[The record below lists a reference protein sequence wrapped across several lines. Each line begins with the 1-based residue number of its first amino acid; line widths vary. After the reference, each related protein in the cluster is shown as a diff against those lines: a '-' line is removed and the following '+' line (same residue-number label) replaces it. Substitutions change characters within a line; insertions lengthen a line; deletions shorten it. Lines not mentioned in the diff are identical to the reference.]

1 MTNKPIRNFV
11 QEAIKGLS
19 PTEFSEFI
27 KIFQQYY
34 WKYEEVID
42 VDGTNDGGCDIKVY
56 RNKREIKKCIQIT
69 TQKFIDTK
77 IKSDLIKV
85 SSMVSEYGYSSK
97 FEFYCT
103 IPISEEKVNEYKK
116 FAIDN
121 YDIELDIYE
130 AKRLSQINCREA
142 IDFIYSLH
150 KGIIVN
156 PETIDL
162 DKSTKILYDLLANGK
177 DSTDIK
183 NSFIDSV
190 IISILYEKSP
200 INISDLKKELEY
212 RIQKKFPDIQHSIN
226 RLKTDKR
233 IVKDEN
239 DSSLLCLSES
249 EHDSVRD
256 IYATSGMMEREFK
269 EKLSTI
275 LSTYGITFSDSIF
288 EKLVELYK
296 TCYNSDL
303 DSTISESEQETT
315 LKKIFENFKK
325 YLLTLIPRQE
335 EIDSLIT
342 EIYGLCEENNYLNRI
357 TASESFLSLYKSNK
371 LEKYLNRKKKDIFLD
386 TPAFVYFLCSC
397 YGAENKDWDNP
408 YYKSVKSLYKLQ
420 EEHTDQINLCIT
432 RGYLQEVVGEIMKA
446 LQFSKIATYN
456 YSLFKNLGETRNSLI
471 NYYFYLKKEGILE
484 DNTEST
490 ITCFEDFL
498 IYLGFDNVDVND
510 KHFYTETMQALNEF
524 AGLNNIQIIEHG
536 TNENFKN
543 AKKAYEVILLKED
556 PPKDKSK
563 TAIKNDVNQVL
574 LALEQDNLR
583 DCYLA
588 TWDNTIYKLRD
599 KLRADDEFSRYSYFY
614 IYNPARLSN
623 KIALECF
630 NINESALTNEIFAY
644 ADSRYDIS
652 NRMKSLL
659 ELIAPFFN
667 KAGKNKLIRTLAK
680 IRKEQLEIKESE
692 TEGRT
697 VDKNL
702 PIEDIFIRLLPD
714 NEMKDRDKAIME
726 KFASFISE
734 DNNEDF
740 IMSTIDAMMKM
751 KDFRQ
756 YDLTEFYNRINEIEI
771 STIEE

>member
-1 MTNKPIRNFV
+1 MTKKPIRNFV

-19 PTEFSEFI
+19 PSDFSEFI
-27 KIFQQYY
+27 RIFQLNY

-42 VDGTNDGGCDIKVY
+42 VDGSNDGGCDIKVY
-56 RNKREIKKCIQIT
+56 KNKKETKKCIQIT
-69 TQKFIDTK
+69 TQKTLDAK
-77 IKSDLIKV
+77 IKRDLNKV
-85 SSMVSEYGYSSK
+85 SLMISKYKYSPK

-103 IPISEEKVNEYKK
+103 IPISEEKIDEYKK

-121 YDIELDIYE
+121 YDIDLDIYE

-150 KGIIVN
+150 DGIIVN

-162 DKSTKILYDLLANGK
+162 DKSTKIVDDLLANGK

-212 RIQKKFPDIQHSIN
+212 RIQMKFPDIQHSIN

-233 IVKDEN
+233 VVKDAS
-239 DSSLLCLSES
+239 DSTLLCLSED
-249 EHDSVRD
+249 EIDSVRD

-269 EKLSTI
+269 EKLSKI
-275 LSTYGITFSDSIF
+275 LSTYNIAFSETIF

-296 TCYNSDL
+296 TCYKSDL
-303 DSTISESEQETT
+303 DSIMPESEQEPT

-335 EIDSLIT
+335 EIDSLIN

-357 TASESFLSLYKSNK
+357 SASESFLGLYKSNK
-371 LEKYLNRKKKDIFLD
+371 LEKYLNKKKKDIYLD

-420 EEHTDQINLCIT
+420 EEHPDQINFCIT

-456 YSLFKNLGETRNSLI
+456 YNLFKNLGETRNSLI
-471 NYYFYLKKEGILE
+471 NYYFYLKRNGILE
-484 DNTEST
+484 ENTET
-490 ITCFEDFL
+490 EITSFEDFL
-498 IYLGFDNVDVND
+498 IYLCLDNVDVND
-510 KHFYTETMQALNEF
+510 KQFYTNTMQALNEF
-524 AGLNNIQIIEHG
+524 AELNDIQIIEQSG
-536 TNENFKN
+536 SDNFWN
-543 AKKAYEVILLKED
+543 AKTAYEKILLKD
-556 PPKDKSK
+556 TKNKSR

-599 KLRADDEFSRYSYFY
+599 KLRADDELSRYSYFY

-630 NINESALTNEIFAY
+630 NINRSALTNEIFAY

-680 IRKEQLEIKESE
+680 IRKEQLEVKESE
-692 TEGRT
+692 TESRS

-714 NEMKDRDKAIME
+714 DEMKDKDKTIME

-740 IMSTIDAMMKM
+740 IMGTIDAMMKM
-751 KDFRQ
+751 DDYMQ
-756 YDLTEFYNRINEIEI
+756 YDLTEFYRRINEIEI
-771 STIEE
+771 SSIEE

>member
-1 MTNKPIRNFV
+1 MTKKPIRNFV

-19 PTEFSEFI
+19 PSDFSEFI
-27 KIFQQYY
+27 RIFQLNY

-42 VDGTNDGGCDIKVY
+42 VDGSNDGGCDIKVY
-56 RNKREIKKCIQIT
+56 KNKKETKKCIQIT
-69 TQKFIDTK
+69 TQKTLDAK
-77 IKSDLIKV
+77 IKRDLNKV
-85 SSMVSEYGYSSK
+85 SLMISKYKYSPK

-103 IPISEEKVNEYKK
+103 IPISEEKIDEYKK

-121 YDIELDIYE
+121 YDIDLDIYE

-150 KGIIVN
+150 DGIIVN

-212 RIQKKFPDIQHSIN
+212 RIQMKFPDIQHSIN

-233 IVKDEN
+233 VVKDAS
-239 DSSLLCLSES
+239 DSTLLCLSED
-249 EHDSVRD
+249 EIDSVRD

-269 EKLSTI
+269 EKLSKI
-275 LSTYGITFSDSIF
+275 LSTYNIAFSETIF

-296 TCYNSDL
+296 TCYKSDL
-303 DSTISESEQETT
+303 DSIMPESEQEPT

-335 EIDSLIT
+335 EIDSLIN

-357 TASESFLSLYKSNK
+357 SASESFLGLYKSNK
-371 LEKYLNRKKKDIFLD
+371 LEKYLNKKKKDIYLD

-420 EEHTDQINLCIT
+420 EEHPDQINFCIT

-456 YSLFKNLGETRNSLI
+456 YNLFKNLGETRNSLI
-471 NYYFYLKKEGILE
+471 NYYFYLKRNGILE
-484 DNTEST
+484 ENTET
-490 ITCFEDFL
+490 EITSFEDFL
-498 IYLGFDNVDVND
+498 IYLCLDNVDVND
-510 KHFYTETMQALNEF
+510 KQFYTNTMQALNEF
-524 AGLNNIQIIEHG
+524 AELNDIQIIEQSG
-536 TNENFKN
+536 SDNFWN
-543 AKKAYEVILLKED
+543 AKTAYEKILLKD
-556 PPKDKSK
+556 TKNKSR

-599 KLRADDEFSRYSYFY
+599 KLRADDELSRYSYFY

-630 NINESALTNEIFAY
+630 NINRSALTNEIFAY

-680 IRKEQLEIKESE
+680 IRKEQLEVKESE
-692 TEGRT
+692 AESRS

-714 NEMKDRDKAIME
+714 DEMKDKDKTIME

-740 IMSTIDAMMKM
+740 IMGTIDAMMKM
-751 KDFRQ
+751 DDYMQ
-756 YDLTEFYNRINEIEI
+756 YDLTEFYRRINEIEI
-771 STIEE
+771 SSIEE

>member
-1 MTNKPIRNFV
+1 MTKKPIRNFV

-19 PTEFSEFI
+19 PSDFSEFI
-27 KIFQQYY
+27 RIFQLNY

-42 VDGTNDGGCDIKVY
+42 VDGSNDGGCDIKVY
-56 RNKREIKKCIQIT
+56 KNKKETKKCIQIT
-69 TQKFIDTK
+69 TQKTLDAK
-77 IKSDLIKV
+77 IKRDLNKV
-85 SSMVSEYGYSSK
+85 SLMISKYKYSPK

-103 IPISEEKVNEYKK
+103 IPISEEKIDEYKK

-121 YDIELDIYE
+121 YDIDLDIYE

-150 KGIIVN
+150 DGIIVN

-212 RIQKKFPDIQHSIN
+212 RIQMKFPDIQHSIN

-233 IVKDEN
+233 VVKDAS
-239 DSSLLCLSES
+239 DSTLLCLSED
-249 EHDSVRD
+249 EIDSVRD

-269 EKLSTI
+269 EKLSKI
-275 LSTYGITFSDSIF
+275 LSTYNITFSETIF

-296 TCYNSDL
+296 TCYKSDL
-303 DSTISESEQETT
+303 DSIMPESEQEPT

-335 EIDSLIT
+335 EIDSLIN

-357 TASESFLSLYKSNK
+357 SASESFLGLYKSNK
-371 LEKYLNRKKKDIFLD
+371 LEKYLNKKKKDIYLD

-420 EEHTDQINLCIT
+420 EEHPDQINFCIT

-456 YSLFKNLGETRNSLI
+456 YNLFKNLGETRNSLI
-471 NYYFYLKKEGILE
+471 NYYFYLKRNGILE
-484 DNTEST
+484 ENTET
-490 ITCFEDFL
+490 EITSFEDFL
-498 IYLGFDNVDVND
+498 IYLCLDNVDVND
-510 KHFYTETMQALNEF
+510 KQFYTNTMQALNEF
-524 AGLNNIQIIEHG
+524 AELNDIQIIEQSG
-536 TNENFKN
+536 SDNFWN
-543 AKKAYEVILLKED
+543 AKTAYEKILLKD
-556 PPKDKSK
+556 TKNKSR

-599 KLRADDEFSRYSYFY
+599 KLRADDELSRYSYFY

-630 NINESALTNEIFAY
+630 NINRSALTNEIFAY

-680 IRKEQLEIKESE
+680 IRKEQLEVKESE
-692 TEGRT
+692 TESRS

-714 NEMKDRDKAIME
+714 DEMKDKDKTIME

-740 IMSTIDAMMKM
+740 IMGTIDAMMKM
-751 KDFRQ
+751 DDYMQ
-756 YDLTEFYNRINEIEI
+756 YDLTEFYRRINEIEI
-771 STIEE
+771 SSIEE

>member
-1 MTNKPIRNFV
+1 M
-11 QEAIKGLS
+11 
-19 PTEFSEFI
+19 
-27 KIFQQYY
+27 
-34 WKYEEVID
+34 ID

-56 RNKREIKKCIQIT
+56 KNKREIKKCIQIT

-77 IKSDLIKV
+77 IKNDLKKV
-85 SSMVSEYGYSSK
+85 SSMVSSYGYSPK

-103 IPISEEKVNEYKK
+103 IPVSEEKVNEYKK

-121 YDIELDIYE
+121 YDIELEVFE
-130 AKRLSQINCREA
+130 AKRLSQIDCREA

-150 KGIIVN
+150 EGIVIN
-156 PETIDL
+156 PETVDL

-200 INISDLKKELEY
+200 INISDLKKELEF
-212 RIQKKFPDIQHSIN
+212 RIQKNFPDIQHSIN

-233 IVKDEN
+233 IVKDAN
-239 DSSLLCLSES
+239 DSTLLCLSEA

-269 EKLSTI
+269 EKLSNI
-275 LSTYGITFSDSIF
+275 LSTYSITFSDSIF

-342 EIYGLCEENNYLNRI
+342 EIYILCEENNYLNRI

-420 EEHTDQINLCIT
+420 EEHPDQINFCIT

-456 YSLFKNLGETRNSLI
+456 YNLFRNLGETRNSLI
-471 NYYFYLKKEGILE
+471 NYYFYLKRNGILE
-484 DNTEST
+484 ENTET
-490 ITCFEDFL
+490 KITSFEDFL
-498 IYLGFDNVDVND
+498 VYLCLDNVDVND

-524 AGLNNIQIIEHG
+524 AELNNIQIIEQNG
-536 TNENFKN
+536 NDNFRN
-543 AKKAYEVILLKED
+543 AKTEYEKILLKD
-556 PPKDKSK
+556 TKNKSR
-563 TAIKNDVNQVL
+563 TAIRNDVNQVL
-574 LALEQDNLR
+574 LALEQNSPK

-630 NINESALTNEIFAY
+630 NINKSALTNEIFAY

-667 KAGKNKLIRTLAK
+667 KAGKNKLMRTLAK
-680 IRKEQLEIKESE
+680 IRKEQLEVKESE
-692 TEGRT
+692 TDGRT

-714 NEMKDRDKAIME
+714 DEMKDRDKTIME
-726 KFASFISE
+726 KFASFVSE
-734 DNNEDF
+734 DKNEDF
-740 IMSTIDAMMKM
+740 IIGVIDAMMKM
-751 KDFRQ
+751 DDYRQ
-756 YDLTEFYNRINEIEI
+756 YDLTEFHKKINEIEI
-771 STIEE
+771 SSIEE

>member
-325 YLLTLIPRQE
+325 YPK
-335 EIDSLIT
+335 
-342 EIYGLCEENNYLNRI
+342 
-357 TASESFLSLYKSNK
+357 F
-371 LEKYLNRKKKDIFLD
+371 
-386 TPAFVYFLCSC
+386 
-397 YGAENKDWDNP
+397 
-408 YYKSVKSLYKLQ
+408 
-420 EEHTDQINLCIT
+420 
-432 RGYLQEVVGEIMKA
+432 
-446 LQFSKIATYN
+446 
-456 YSLFKNLGETRNSLI
+456 NS
-471 NYYFYLKKEGILE
+471 
-484 DNTEST
+484 
-490 ITCFEDFL
+490 
-498 IYLGFDNVDVND
+498 
-510 KHFYTETMQALNEF
+510 
-524 AGLNNIQIIEHG
+524 
-536 TNENFKN
+536 
-543 AKKAYEVILLKED
+543 
-556 PPKDKSK
+556 
-563 TAIKNDVNQVL
+563 
-574 LALEQDNLR
+574 
-583 DCYLA
+583 
-588 TWDNTIYKLRD
+588 
-599 KLRADDEFSRYSYFY
+599 
-614 IYNPARLSN
+614 
-623 KIALECF
+623 
-630 NINESALTNEIFAY
+630 
-644 ADSRYDIS
+644 
-652 NRMKSLL
+652 
-659 ELIAPFFN
+659 
-667 KAGKNKLIRTLAK
+667 
-680 IRKEQLEIKESE
+680 
-692 TEGRT
+692 
-697 VDKNL
+697 
-702 PIEDIFIRLLPD
+702 
-714 NEMKDRDKAIME
+714 
-726 KFASFISE
+726 
-734 DNNEDF
+734 
-740 IMSTIDAMMKM
+740 
-751 KDFRQ
+751 
-756 YDLTEFYNRINEIEI
+756 
-771 STIEE
+771 

>member
-1 MTNKPIRNFV
+1 MAEKATRNFV

-19 PTEFSEFI
+19 PSEFSEFI
-27 KIFQQYY
+27 KIFQLNY

-56 RNKREIKKCIQIT
+56 KNKREIKKCIQIT

-77 IKSDLIKV
+77 IKNDLKKV
-85 SSMVSEYGYSSK
+85 SFMVSSYGYSPK

-103 IPISEEKVNEYKK
+103 IPVSEEKVNEYKK

-121 YDIELDIYE
+121 YDIELEVFE
-130 AKRLSQINCREA
+130 AKRLSQIDCREA

-150 KGIIVN
+150 EGIVIN
-156 PETIDL
+156 PETVDL

-200 INISDLKKELEY
+200 INISDLKKELEF
-212 RIQKKFPDIQHSIN
+212 RIQKNFPDIQHSIN

-233 IVKDEN
+233 IVKDAN
-239 DSSLLCLSES
+239 DSTLLCLSEA

-269 EKLSTI
+269 EKLSNI
-275 LSTYGITFSDSIF
+275 LSTYSITFSDSIF

-342 EIYGLCEENNYLNRI
+342 EIYILCEENNYLNRI

-420 EEHTDQINLCIT
+420 EEHPDQINFCIT

-456 YSLFKNLGETRNSLI
+456 YNLFRNLGETRNSLI
-471 NYYFYLKKEGILE
+471 NYYFYLKRNGILE
-484 DNTEST
+484 ENTET
-490 ITCFEDFL
+490 KITSFEDFL
-498 IYLGFDNVDVND
+498 VYLCLDNVDVND

-524 AGLNNIQIIEHG
+524 AELNNIQIIEQNG
-536 TNENFKN
+536 NDNFRN
-543 AKKAYEVILLKED
+543 AKTEYEKILLKD
-556 PPKDKSK
+556 TKNKSR
-563 TAIKNDVNQVL
+563 TAIRNDVNQVL
-574 LALEQDNLR
+574 LALEQNSPK

-599 KLRADDEFSRYSYFY
+599 KFRADDEFSRYSYFY

-630 NINESALTNEIFAY
+630 NINKSALTNEIFAY

-667 KAGKNKLIRTLAK
+667 KAGKNKLMRTLAK
-680 IRKEQLEIKESE
+680 IRKEQLEVKESE
-692 TEGRT
+692 TDGRT

-714 NEMKDRDKAIME
+714 DEMKDRDKTIME
-726 KFASFISE
+726 KFASFVSE
-734 DNNEDF
+734 DKNEDF
-740 IMSTIDAMMKM
+740 IIGVIDAMMKM
-751 KDFRQ
+751 DDYRQ
-756 YDLTEFYNRINEIEI
+756 YDLTEFHKKINEIEI
-771 STIEE
+771 SSIEE